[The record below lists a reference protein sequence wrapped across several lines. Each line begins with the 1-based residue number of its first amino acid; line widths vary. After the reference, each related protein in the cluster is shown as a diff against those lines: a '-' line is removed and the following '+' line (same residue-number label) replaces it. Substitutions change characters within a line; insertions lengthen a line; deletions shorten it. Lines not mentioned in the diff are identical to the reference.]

1 MGEKFLGT
9 STLYIVFCRKTK
21 GYKKEDYMN
30 KFKELKVWQDS
41 IDLAVE
47 VYKLTKS
54 FPSEEK
60 FGLVSQINRCVISI
74 SSNIAEGAGRNN
86 EKEFRQFLG
95 IALGSACELESQ
107 LIVSCKL
114 NFISED
120 ILKEQTDKLLYIQN
134 MINKLIKSIKY

>member
-1 MGEKFLGT
+1 
-9 STLYIVFCRKTK
+9 
-21 GYKKEDYMN
+21 MN
-30 KFKELKVWQDS
+30 KFKELKIWQDS
-41 IDLAVE
+41 IDLAVD
-47 VYKLTKS
+47 VYKLTKF

-107 LIVSCKL
+107 LIVSSKL
-114 NFISED
+114 EFLSEEE
-120 ILKEQTDKLLYIQN
+120 LKKQIDKLVHIQN
-134 MINKLIKSIKY
+134 MINKLIKSIKI